1 MGREAVA
8 YAVVTG
14 LRSQAGRARAKS
26 WEMATVW
33 CLASGKFKDDGGDAR
48 DMLAV

>member
-1 MGREAVA
+1 MGGEAGA
-8 YAVVTG
+8 FELVTG
-14 LRSQAGRARAKS
+14 LRSQAGRALATS